1 MLDTDCN
8 SGCCSKLTFSCEM
21 NCSNSDYLI
30 LYLLVGLLSL
40 VLLLIAAFSLRS
52 RCKSVRAE
60 SGTSDSNSVR
70 AGETEDALLVEKPAK
85 NHLQDELADFLANE
99 SVLEAEEETPLR
111 INFT

>member
-1 MLDTDCN
+1 
-8 SGCCSKLTFSCEM
+8 M